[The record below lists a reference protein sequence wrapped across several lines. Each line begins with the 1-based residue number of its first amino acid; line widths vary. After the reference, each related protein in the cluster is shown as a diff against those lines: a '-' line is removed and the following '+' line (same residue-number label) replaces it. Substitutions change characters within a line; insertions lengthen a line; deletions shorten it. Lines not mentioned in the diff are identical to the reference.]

1 MLKRILA
8 EPLLHFALLG
18 ATLFAVYQVL
28 APRDSE
34 RSAIVVSSDQIVSI
48 AERFR
53 GSWQR
58 APTREELAQLIEAR
72 VHEEVLYREG
82 LALGLDRD
90 DPVVRNRV
98 KQKVEMLA
106 EDAITSE
113 PSDAELR
120 AYLDA
125 HNEQFELPATVS
137 LEQIYFDPA
146 RRGSA
151 LESSIAQAREA
162 LRAGRPVNG
171 DGTML
176 PSHMER
182 ALPADIRA
190 AFGSG
195 FETAVEALP
204 VGPWSEP
211 VRSTFG
217 YHLVRVTARV
227 GTRVPALAEAR
238 DVVLR
243 EWSRARTMEAKER
256 LYRSL
261 RERYSVVIDP
271 IPEAAPLTA
280 RAEDRR

>member
-18 ATLFAVYQVL
+18 AMLFAVYQVV
-28 APRDSE
+28 APRESE
-34 RSAIVVSSDQIVSI
+34 RSAIVVSSGQIVSI

-58 APTREELAQLIEAR
+58 APTREELERLIEAR

-82 LALGLDRD
+82 VALGLDRD
-90 DPVVRNRV
+90 DPVIRNRV
-98 KQKVEMLA
+98 KQKVEVLA
-106 EDAITSE
+106 KDAITSE

-151 LESSIAQAREA
+151 LESSIAQALEA
-162 LRAGRPVNG
+162 LRAGRRVSG
-171 DGTML
+171 DRTML
-176 PSHMER
+176 PAQMER
-182 ALPADIRA
+182 ALPADIEA
-190 AFGSG
+190 AFGSD

-204 VGPWSEP
+204 VGAWSGP

-217 YHLVRVTARV
+217 VHLVRVNARTAARA
-227 GTRVPALAEAR
+227 PALAEAR
-238 DVVLR
+238 DVVFR
-243 EWSRARTMEAKER
+243 EWSRARTVETKER
-256 LYRSL
+256 LYRSM
-261 RERYSVVIDP
+261 RERYSIVI
-271 IPEAAPLTA
+271 APVPDELPKVASAGGA
-280 RAEDRR
+280 R